1 MPPGK
6 RLIMRLL
13 TLKLMIVAT
22 TLATTLGT
30 GQYAFATGQEPAK
43 TQLDS
48 MTVAQLEAAGDTAR
62 VKKDYLE
69 AIRYYETALRK
80 DSPNARLYN
89 QLGLAHLK
97 AGNTDAA
104 RFSFQ
109 RATKRDS
116 KFADAINNL
125 GVVEYTDKQYGAAAK
140 QFKKAVALD
149 ESKFAY
155 HVNLGATW
163 FAQKKLD
170 RAFAEYARAL
180 ELNAHALATSNS
192 GVQAQI
198 ASPEERAR
206 YAYMLAKIYAQRGE
220 TDECM
225 RNLRKAK
232 EAGYKDLEN
241 VYKDAEFAQ
250 LRNDP
255 RLQEIVPATK

>member
-1 MPPGK
+1 
-6 RLIMRLL
+6 MRLL
-13 TLKLMIVAT
+13 TLILMIVAM
-22 TLATTLGT
+22 TLGA
-30 GQYAFATGQEPAK
+30 GQYALATGAEPK
-43 TQLDS
+43 THLDS
-48 MTVAQLEAAGDTAR
+48 MTVAQLEAAGDIAR
-62 VKKDYLE
+62 AKKDYPE
-69 AIRYYETALRK
+69 AIHYFETALRK
-80 DSPNARLYN
+80 DPQNARLYN
-89 QLGLAHLK
+89 KLGLAHLK
-97 AGNTDAA
+97 AGNLDAA
-104 RFSFQ
+104 RFNFQ
-109 RATKRDS
+109 RAIKRDS

-125 GVVEYTDKQYGAAAK
+125 GAVEYMDKHYGAAAK

-149 ESKFAY
+149 ENKSAF

-170 RAFAEYARAL
+170 RALAEYARAL
-180 ELNAHALATSNS
+180 ELNPDALATSNS

-206 YAYMLAKIYAQRGE
+206 YAFMLAKIYAERGQ

-232 EAGYKDLEN
+232 EEGYKELDN

-255 RLQEIVPATK
+255 RLKEIVPAPTK